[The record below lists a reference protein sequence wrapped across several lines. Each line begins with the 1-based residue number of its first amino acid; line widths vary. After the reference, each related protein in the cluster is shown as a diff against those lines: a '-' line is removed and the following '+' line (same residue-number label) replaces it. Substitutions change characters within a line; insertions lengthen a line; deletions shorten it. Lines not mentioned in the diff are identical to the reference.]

1 LQEILDLLV
10 GCAFGS
16 GEKRTTY
23 PRRGFVELVV
33 RENAFNPLFPQ
44 PAQST
49 YAKDETI
56 FVAFNQLLTLKAS
69 PCCAHHLPLAVRAR
83 MVAQS
88 CQDRTWSALCALL
101 SKSLKPQ

>member
-1 LQEILDLLV
+1 MQGDPRLQEILDLLV

-16 GEKRTTY
+16 GEKRSLY
-23 PRRGFVELVV
+23 PRKGFVELVV

-56 FVAFNQLLTLKAS
+56 FVAFNQLLTLKVS
-69 PCCAHHLPLAVRAR
+69 RRCAPSIRSRRKEAR
-83 MVAQS
+83 KEGI
-88 CQDRTWSALCALL
+88 L
-101 SKSLKPQ
+101 SSIWRLS